1 MTRAAR
7 LWLQLVV
14 VGTGALALLLALSPE
29 RPGARLTPFV
39 AVPLGAAAGLVLF
52 LAVAR
57 RLPVRSC
64 DRPLRLMIAVAVLFG
79 LAAAA
84 EEVLWRRVVLGELL
98 RAGPAAALAAS
109 SLGFALSHRARPALH
124 LGTGAVFG
132 CVYLATGALAAC
144 IAAHWLYNLLLL
156 GSPGPANA
164 VRGVPP

>member
-7 LWLQLVV
+7 LWLELAVA
-14 VGTGALALLLALSPE
+14 GAGALGLLLALSPE
-29 RPGARLTPFV
+29 RPGSQVTPFV
-39 AVPLGAAAGLVLF
+39 AVPVGAAAGLLLF

-57 RLPVRSC
+57 RFPVASAG
-64 DRPLRLMIAVAVLFG
+64 RPLRLMIAVAVLLG

-109 SLGFALSHRARPALH
+109 SLGFALSHRARPGLH

-132 CVYLATGALAAC
+132 CLYLATGMLAAC

-156 GSPGPANA
+156 GLPGRPKAL
-164 VRGVPP
+164 RGVPP